1 MSRVRKAFTLIELL
15 VVIAIIGIGATVAT
29 LEYSSGREGARLRG
43 AARDIYATMRL
54 ARSKALVT
62 RQPCIVTYS
71 STEIN
76 GEVSAKVEITS
87 AKIFTDDACA
97 TATNL
102 RGEVVR
108 LDGDDAPEEPDAR
121 AAVVIEGKTEE
132 PEEKAGGH
140 SLEDVL
146 FAPIDDTVMQGICI
160 KVVMGDGELE
170 TSDPDDEKAKAKIS
184 VFSNVDYLI
193 GKLRDSQE
201 KKEAP
206 EERKADDPA
215 KDDAASEAS
224 DRQERVDVVWGV
236 NGRCEPHQVWVYRG
250 GTDPESGLLI
260 KVDRFGA
267 AKVVSEEDA
276 P

>member
-1 MSRVRKAFTLIELL
+1 MRKAFTLIELL

-54 ARSKALVT
+54 ARSKALVM

-71 STEIN
+71 STEIE

-87 AKIFTDDACA
+87 AKIFSNDAHA

-102 RGEVVR
+102 RGETVY
-108 LDGDDAPEEPDAR
+108 LNGDEEPEEPDKR
-121 AAVVIEGKTEE
+121 AAVVIEGKTDE
-132 PEEKAGGH
+132 PEETPTGH

-160 KVVMGDGELE
+160 KVVMGEDGLE
-170 TSDPDDEKAKAKIS
+170 DGSDPEDEKNKAKIS
-184 VFSNVDYLI
+184 VFSNVDYLV
-193 GKLRDSQE
+193 GKLRDTQVRKESAEE
-201 KKEAP
+201 KTDEEA
-206 EERKADDPA
+206 ETSDTAGTD
-215 KDDAASEAS
+215 S
-224 DRQERVDVVWGV
+224 DRQERVDVVWGT

-250 GTDPESGLLI
+250 GTDPESGMLI
-260 KVDRFGA
+260 QVDRFGA
-267 AKVVSEEDA
+267 ARIVTEEDA
-276 P
+276 W

>member
-1 MSRVRKAFTLIELL
+1 MRKAFTLIELL
-15 VVIAIIGIGATVAT
+15 VVIAIIGIGATAAT
-29 LEYSSGREGARLRG
+29 LEYASGREGARLKG

-71 STEIN
+71 STEIE

-87 AKIFTDDACA
+87 AKIFSDDTGA

-108 LDGDDAPEEPDAR
+108 LDNDEDEQEEDKR
-121 AAVVIEGKTEE
+121 AAVVIEGKTDE
-132 PEEKAGGH
+132 PEEKPTGH

-160 KVVMGDGELE
+160 KVVSGDGETDSL
-170 TSDPDDEKAKAKIS
+170 TDRDDEKSKAKIS

-201 KKEAP
+201 KKESTEEKKSDAP
-206 EERKADDPA
+206 S
-215 KDDAASEAS
+215 KDGATDSDA
-224 DRQERVDVVWGV
+224 DRQERVDFVWGV

-250 GTDPESGLLI
+250 GTEPESGLLI

-267 AKVVSEEDA
+267 ARIVSEEDER
-276 P
+276 

>member
-1 MSRVRKAFTLIELL
+1 MRKAFTLIELL

-29 LEYSSGREGARLRG
+29 LEYASGREGARLKG

-71 STEIN
+71 STEIL
-76 GEVSAKVEITS
+76 GEVSAKVEVTS
-87 AKIFTDDACA
+87 AKIFSNDAGT

-108 LDGDDAPEEPDAR
+108 LDGDEDPPEEEKR

-132 PEEKAGGH
+132 PEEKASGH
-140 SLEDVL
+140 TLEDVL
-146 FAPIDDTVMQGICI
+146 FAPIDEEVLQGICI
-160 KVVMGDGELE
+160 KVALGDEE
-170 TSDPDDEKAKAKIS
+170 TDAASDLDEKSKAKIS

-193 GKLRDSQE
+193 GKLRDQQE
-201 KKEAP
+201 KT
-206 EERKADDPA
+206 
-215 KDDAASEAS
+215 SEAETKS
-224 DRQERVDVVWGV
+224 PAETGKDEASAESERQEPVRVVWGV
-236 NGRCEPHQVWVYRG
+236 NGRCDPHQVWVYRS
-250 GTDPESGLLI
+250 GTEPESGLLI

-267 AKVVSEEDA
+267 ARIVSEEDER
-276 P
+276 